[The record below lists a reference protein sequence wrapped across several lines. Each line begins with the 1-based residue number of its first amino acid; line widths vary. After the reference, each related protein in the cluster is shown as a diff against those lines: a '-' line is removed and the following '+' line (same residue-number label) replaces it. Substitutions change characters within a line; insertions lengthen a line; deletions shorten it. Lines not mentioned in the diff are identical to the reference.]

1 MTIHIKY
8 FGQAGEIA
16 GTDRETIDIP
26 AGLNACGLKDFLKT
40 NMPAFDSLSFQVA
53 VNQELNSDGELHDGD
68 EIAVLPPFA
77 GG

>member
-1 MTIHIKY
+1 MNIHIKY
-8 FGQAGEIA
+8 FGQAGDIA

-26 AGLNACGLKDFLKT
+26 AGLNASDLKGFLKKRR
-40 NMPAFDSLSFQVA
+40 AGFDGISYQVA
-53 VNQELNSDGELHDGD
+53 VNRELNTDGRLQDGD